1 MIRRTDYLTA
11 EKITLALL
19 IRAEFGLDAAVRF
32 VPHFRLPEK
41 LVEDVFSR
49 QDGRLRA
56 EVPSNDGMC
65 GRRRADRR
73 DAKVVAAHD
82 PGPSALGRLPGHS

>member
-1 MIRRTDYLTA
+1 MIRRTDYITE

-19 IRAEFGLDAAVRF
+19 IRAEFGLEAAVRF
-32 VPHFRLPEK
+32 VPYFHLPEK
-41 LVEDVFSR
+41 LFIDVCSR

-56 EVPSNDGMC
+56 VAPTTDVMC

-73 DAKVVAAHD
+73 D
-82 PGPSALGRLPGHS
+82 ST